1 MDSEIVY
8 KPRPYNTPIES
19 GLRMLYLLVEAYPQ
33 LLNLQRLVY
42 YDYLLVHSGDIPN
55 GPQSLHPATPFRGAE
70 WIVRRKKLSDGLD
83 LMFSKDLISKTFNS
97 TGILY
102 CATDLTEYF
111 LRYLSSDYSQSMRVI
126 ANWVT
131 KKFSSVDEEQ
141 LGSYIKQYIDD
152 WGSEFKIL
160 G

>member
-1 MDSEIVY
+1 MGATIMDLEIVY

-102 CATDLTEYF
+102 CATDLTEYP
-111 LRYLSSDYSQSMRVI
+111 
-126 ANWVT
+126 
-131 KKFSSVDEEQ
+131 
-141 LGSYIKQYIDD
+141 
-152 WGSEFKIL
+152 
-160 G
+160 